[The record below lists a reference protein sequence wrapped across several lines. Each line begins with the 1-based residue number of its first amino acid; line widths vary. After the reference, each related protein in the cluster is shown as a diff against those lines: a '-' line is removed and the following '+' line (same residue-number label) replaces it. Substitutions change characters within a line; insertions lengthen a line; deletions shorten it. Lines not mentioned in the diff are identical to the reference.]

1 MVTDNSQRCGPDFES
16 IFAEPGQTPGRGP
29 ATHTAEAPGRVN
41 LIGEHTDYNDGF
53 VLPTV
58 IPQKT
63 QVFMRARSDRR
74 VRLYSSTLNRDKAPL
89 SYALG
94 EERRSGGWIDYVQ
107 GVTQAL
113 AQAGYG
119 ERLRGFDLAVVSTIP
134 AGSGLSSSA
143 ALEVS
148 VLRALR
154 SLFALPLTAVA
165 LAELGQRAENQLVGT
180 PCGIMDQLAVS
191 LCPEGAAL
199 FIDTRTRQMR
209 PVALPRELALIVIHS
224 GVTHRLADT
233 QSGNDYKTRRAEC
246 EQAARQLGV
255 EALRDVPDS
264 EPTRQRLSA
273 LPEPL
278 GRRARHVITEN
289 TRVQQ
294 AVAAL
299 EAGDVRA
306 LGAILQDGHR
316 SLRDDFA
323 VSIPELDLLVELGNR
338 DPDVLGARL
347 TGGGF
352 GGSVVMLG
360 QKSTAR
366 AAAARIC
373 VAYAA
378 QTGQAPVILLPQPE
392 SADGR

>member
-1 MVTDNSQRCGPDFES
+1 MVIGNSRRGDPDFES
-16 IFAEPGQTPGRGP
+16 LFQENGLSPGP

-63 QVFMRARSDRR
+63 QVFLRARRDRR
-74 VRLYSSTLNRDKAPL
+74 VRLYSSTLSPDRIPL
-89 SYALG
+89 EYELG
-94 EERRSGGWIDYVQ
+94 AERRSGGWIDYVQ

-113 AQAGYG
+113 ALAGHG
-119 ERLRGFDLAVVSTIP
+119 ERLSGFEVAVVSTIP

-154 SLFALPLTAVA
+154 HLFELPLTDLE

-191 LCPEGAAL
+191 LCPAGSAL
-199 FIDTRTRQMR
+199 FIDTRSRQLQK
-209 PVALPRELALIVIHS
+209 VALPPQLELVVIHS
-224 GVTHRLADT
+224 GVTHRLADAH
-233 QSGNDYKTRRAEC
+233 SGNDYKTRRMEC

-255 EALRDVPDS
+255 ASLREVPYS
-264 EPTRQRLSA
+264 PASLQRLA
-273 LPEPL
+273 VLPEPL
-278 GRRARHVITEN
+278 GRRARHVIAEN
-289 TRVQQ
+289 ARVQE

-299 EAGDVRA
+299 EAGDLRA
-306 LGAILQDGHR
+306 LGAILRAGHR

-323 VSIPELDLLVELGNR
+323 VSLPELDLLVELAER
-338 DPDVLGARL
+338 ESALFGARL

-352 GGSVVMLG
+352 GGSVVMLAAAG
-360 QKSTAR
+360 AGR
-366 AAAARIC
+366 AAATRIC
-373 VAYAA
+373 AAYAV
-378 QTGQAPVILLPQPE
+378 QTGNTPVILLPQREPI
-392 SADGR
+392 DGE